1 VAWDERRLEANLGT
15 FMRQYG
21 RRAHA
26 GHDPNDRGYDRKVER
41 MVKRMPPQ
49 QLDRLLNGDGE
60 APADAPAI

>member
-1 VAWDERRLEANLGT
+1 
-15 FMRQYG
+15 MRQYG

-49 QLDRLLNGDGE
+49 ELDRLLNGDDE
-60 APADAPAI
+60 APGDAPAI